1 MAEVKVLIPGYTS
14 ADSAEEG
21 GEEKTCATITLVR
34 DKDIVMVVDPGV
46 LESQQM
52 LIDAL
57 EKEGLN
63 VNDVNIVCLTH
74 SHIDHFRN
82 IGMFPEAKT
91 LEFYG
96 LWDKNTVDDWTE
108 QFTDDIKIIKTP
120 GHDKTA
126 ITLLVKTDKGTIAIC
141 GDVFW
146 KENLPEEDEYADEP
160 EKLEESRKKVIEL
173 ADYIVPGHAGMYK
186 VNKQMGQKLGK

>member
-14 ADSAEEG
+14 ADSAEAE
-21 GEEKTCATITLVR
+21 GEEKTCATITLI
-34 DKDIVMVVDPGV
+34 KDNDIIMVVDPGV
-46 LESQQM
+46 LK
-52 LIDAL
+52 
-57 EKEGLN
+57 KEGLSI
-63 VNDVNIVCLTH
+63 NDVNIVCLTH
-74 SHIDHFRN
+74 SHIDHYRN
-82 IGMFPEAKT
+82 IGMFPNAKT

-96 LWDKNTVDDWTE
+96 IWDKNSVEDWNE

-126 ITLLVKTDKGTIAIC
+126 ISLLVKTNKGIVAIC

-160 EKLEESRKKVIEL
+160 KKLKESRKKIIKL
-173 ADYIVPGHAGMYK
+173 ADYIVPGHADMYEVK
-186 VNKQMGQKLGK
+186 K

>member
-1 MAEVKVLIPGYTS
+1 MAEVKILIKGYTS

-21 GEEKTCATITLVR
+21 KEKTCATITLVK
-34 DKDIVMVVDPGV
+34 DKDIVMVVDPGI

-57 EKEGLN
+57 EKEGLTID
-63 VNDVNIVCLTH
+63 DVNIVCLTH
-74 SHIDHFRN
+74 SHIDHYRN
-82 IGMFPEAKT
+82 VGMFPEAKT

-96 LWDKNTVDDWTE
+96 LWDKNTVDEWEE

-126 ITLLVKTDKGTIAIC
+126 ITLLVKTDKGIVAIC

-146 KENLPEEDEYADEP
+146 KENMPEEDEYADEP
-160 EKLEESRKKVIEL
+160 KKLNESRKKIIEL
-173 ADYIVPGHAGMYK
+173 ADHIVPGHADMYEVK
-186 VNKQMGQKLGK
+186 K